1 MKLIAAT
8 AAVLIALAITG
19 NATSAFAAKP
29 IAVSAAPAL
38 TIRFTGIEAP
48 TGAVM
53 LSLFASEAA
62 FDAGGKPVAL
72 LMAPVKGDSAEAVF
86 SGLAPGRNAVKAYGT
101 GGRGSTTPMISA
113 HASLSR
119 SSCRCPAARAHY

>member
-62 FDAGGKPVAL
+62 FDAGGKPVA
-72 LMAPVKGDSAEAVF
+72 
-86 SGLAPGRNAVKAYGT
+86 
-101 GGRGSTTPMISA
+101 
-113 HASLSR
+113 H
-119 SSCRCPAARAHY
+119 